1 LLFETGAW
9 KELDYNI
16 LIDASVET
24 RIKRIIKRDG
34 LERTAVLARM
44 ASQMDPGQGREFADF
59 IIRNDVNEFV
69 IPQVLEVDKIIRDLA
84 LRKS

>member
-1 LLFETGAW
+1 
-9 KELDYNI
+9 
-16 LIDASVET
+16 
-24 RIKRIIKRDG
+24 
-34 LERTAVLARM
+34 M